1 MKHCL
6 FIQRIEMIDF
16 LYHYKMNVI
25 RVVDGDTIYGD
36 VDLGF
41 NIGNKKMEFRL
52 AKINTPETKGTTRE
66 AGLTSKK
73 YVEDKIMGKDVIIVT
88 KKDRKEKYGRY
99 LAEVFYE
106 DETGNFI
113 SLNVELVQKSLA
125 VPFMD

>member
-1 MKHCL
+1 
-6 FIQRIEMIDF
+6 MIDF
-16 LYHYKMNVI
+16 LYHYKMKVI
-25 RVVDGDTIYGD
+25 RVVDGDTVYGD

-52 AKINTPETKGTTRE
+52 AKINTPETKGATRE

-73 YVEDKIMGKDVIIVT
+73 YVEDKIMGKEVIIVT
-88 KKDRKEKYGRY
+88 KKDRKEKFGRY

-113 SLNVELVQKSLA
+113 SLNLELVQKSLA
-125 VPFMD
+125 VSFMD

>member
-1 MKHCL
+1 
-6 FIQRIEMIDF
+6 
-16 LYHYKMNVI
+16 MNVI

>member
-1 MKHCL
+1 MK
-6 FIQRIEMIDF
+6 
-16 LYHYKMNVI
+16 VI
-25 RVVDGDTIYGD
+25 RVVDGDTVYGD

-52 AKINTPETKGTTRE
+52 AKINTPETKGATRE

-73 YVEDKIMGKDVIIVT
+73 YVEDKIMGKEVIIVT
-88 KKDRKEKYGRY
+88 KKDRKEKFGRY

-113 SLNVELVQKSLA
+113 SLNLELVQKSLA
-125 VPFMD
+125 VSFMD